1 MRCIIVQLVLTMYT
15 KSKNEMNK
23 FQISRHIDISFD
35 IVRQYL
41 SYLSYLSYQLQDK
54 EIFLTE

>member
-35 IVRQYL
+35 ISETISKLLKLLKLLVSVAR
-41 SYLSYLSYQLQDK
+41 
-54 EIFLTE
+54 